1 MKLTGPETPASSV
14 VHLPAEHVTH
24 HPGCTCHM
32 QNYLAFMLQ
41 YNKQLLLLLQKL
53 LKESLW
59 LVFHWKTETQN
70 SQSILHHYD
79 IQNKTC

>member
-1 MKLTGPETPASSV
+1 M
-14 VHLPAEHVTH
+14 LPRINRGTFYTLYKNKY
-24 HPGCTCHM
+24 TCHT

-79 IQNKTC
+79 I